1 MKRGYG
7 LILIDNLVIEHAM
20 RITDTDSDVL
30 RLINS
35 LRSKDSNQ
43 KKLKALIG
51 KLIVEQ
57 NLPKENTPLIAILNK
72 SKIARNWRDV
82 VGVKPGSLYDELT
95 HLESLLEI
103 RLDPKKCI
111 YQRLEEARARKENFI
126 S

>member
-51 KLIVEQ
+51 KLIVKQ

>member
-1 MKRGYG
+1 
-7 LILIDNLVIEHAM
+7 
-20 RITDTDSDVL
+20 
-30 RLINS
+30 
-35 LRSKDSNQ
+35 
-43 KKLKALIG
+43 
-51 KLIVEQ
+51 
-57 NLPKENTPLIAILNK
+57 
-72 SKIARNWRDV
+72 V

>member
-51 KLIVEQ
+51 KLIVKQ
-57 NLPKENTPLIAILNK
+57 NLPKENTPLLAILNK